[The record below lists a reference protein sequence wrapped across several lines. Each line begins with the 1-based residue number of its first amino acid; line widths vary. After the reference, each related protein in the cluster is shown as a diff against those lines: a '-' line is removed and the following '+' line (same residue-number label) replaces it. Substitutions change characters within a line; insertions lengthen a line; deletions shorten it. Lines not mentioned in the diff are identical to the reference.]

1 MMTTTPGTDE
11 KTDDSDSF
19 GGDTREPGKA
29 LPGKGMRVEALIF
42 LGLTVFFMIA
52 AIVYGVLAGTKEPV
66 GIVGFALSAGLSFII
81 GSFLWFSSR
90 RLEDI
95 RPEDNADADVA
106 DGAGD
111 LGFFSPGSYW
121 PFGLAFAAAVLG
133 IATAFL
139 LVWLMVIAVGFLL
152 VTICGLLF
160 EYHRRPRT
168 H

>member
-1 MMTTTPGTDE
+1 MTTTPGTDE
-11 KTDDSDSF
+11 KTDESDSF
-19 GGDTREPGKA
+19 GGDTDEAGKV
-29 LPGKGMRVEALIF
+29 LPGQGMQVEAIIF
-42 LGLTVFFMIA
+42 LGLSAFFTIA
-52 AIVYGVLAGTKEPV
+52 AIVYGALAGTQEPV
-66 GIVGFALSAGLSFII
+66 GIVALGLTAGLAFIV

-90 RLEDI
+90 RLEGA

-160 EYHRRPRT
+160 EYHRRPST

>member
-1 MMTTTPGTDE
+1 MTTSPGTSS
-11 KTDDSDSF
+11 KIDDSDSH
-19 GGDTREPGKA
+19 GEVDTPTGTRLA
-29 LPGKGMRVEALIF
+29 TGMTVETIIF

-52 AIVYGVLAGTKEPV
+52 AIVYGSLAGTKEPV
-66 GIVGFALSAGLSFII
+66 GIVGFGLTAGLCFII

-90 RLEDI
+90 RLEGP

-121 PFGLAFAAAVLG
+121 PFALAFSAAVLG
-133 IATAFL
+133 VATAFL
-139 LVWLMVIAVGFLL
+139 LVWLMVIAAVFLIMT
-152 VTICGLLF
+152 VCGLLF
-160 EYHRRPRT
+160 EYHRRPST